1 MYKRQAIGL
10 GILIQKNFHMLIALG
25 AIVIG
30 VIGTILPIANY
41 ESDLMIVPYIGL
53 SLILVI
59 LGILVLR
66 AKD

>member
-1 MYKRQAIGL
+1 
-10 GILIQKNFHMLIALG
+10 MLIALG

-30 VIGTILPIANY
+30 VIGTILPVANY